1 MFITQEMEFMPGT
14 KTLFKNN
21 LSGLSKRQ
29 FFKVILSTK
38 DYLSAHVVTIIKLEL
53 YDMVDVKK
61 TKDSGAQ
68 YDWKKYF
75 EGWLLA

>member
-1 MFITQEMEFMPGT
+1 MEFMPGT
-14 KTLFKNN
+14 KTLFKNIF
-21 LSGLSKRQ
+21 SDLSKTQ
-29 FFKVILSTK
+29 FFKLILSTK

-61 TKDSGAQ
+61 TKYSGAKF
-68 YDWKKYF
+68 DRKNYF

>member
-1 MFITQEMEFMPGT
+1 MEFMPGT
-14 KTLFKNN
+14 KTIFKFN
-21 LSGLSKRQ
+21 LSDLSKTQ
-29 FFKVILSTK
+29 FFKLISSTK

-68 YDWKKYF
+68 YDWKNYF